1 MTSERVLVV
10 DDEADLRTNLT
21 EALIQDGYQVDA
33 AADAAEAQRLMGER
47 HYAVV
52 LTDLNMP
59 GGPSGFQLIE
69 AVRALDPLTLCVVI
83 TGFASME
90 AAIRAVKYGAYD
102 FVQKPFKLDELEAVL
117 DRALDHAEVVGQL
130 RDYQRDLE
138 DRVVARVRE
147 LRELHEEV
155 LRLNDLLIGAQEELA
170 EGPIL
175 ERFLEHLRGRLAPAE
190 CLALLPAPG
199 DAWELLLSSGPQP
212 LASLL
217 SGPLPPPPSALE
229 EPVQWPGRAECP
241 EGWLVPLQVGGRLF
255 GAVYLGFPERTAF
268 HPDETTFVL
277 WRRQVEAALNG
288 LRRLRLQ
295 AGTGAAGPGAVPAA
309 SHAPHA

>member
-1 MTSERVLVV
+1 MTPDRVLVV
-10 DDEADLRTNLT
+10 DDEDDLRLNLK
-21 EALIQDGYQVDA
+21 EALLQDGYQVD
-33 AADAAEAQRLMGER
+33 DAAGAGEALRLMAGR

-69 AVRALDPLTLCVVI
+69 AVRGIDPQALCVVV

-117 DRALDHAEVVGQL
+117 DRALDHAAVLGQL
-130 RDYQRDLE
+130 RGYQQDLE

-147 LRELHEEV
+147 LREFHEEV
-155 LRLNDLLIGAQEELA
+155 LRLNDLLIAAQAEVA

-175 ERFLEHLRGRLAPAE
+175 ERFLGHLRGRLAPAE

-212 LASLL
+212 LDSLL
-217 SGPLPPPPSALE
+217 AGPMPPAPSALAG
-229 EPVQWPGRAECP
+229 PVEWHGRPECP
-241 EGWLVPLQVGGRLF
+241 EGWLVPLRVGGRLF
-255 GAVYLGFPERTAF
+255 GAVYLGFPERSAF
-268 HPDETTFVL
+268 QPEDPAFVL
-277 WRRQVEAALNG
+277 WRRQLEAALNG
-288 LRRLRLQ
+288 LMRLRIH
-295 AGTGAAGPGAVPAA
+295 AGSGAAPA
-309 SHAPHA
+309 